1 MAKKY
6 IDAEAA
12 IEKLCDRCG
21 ECLKAKGK
29 DCAVVRI
36 IDKVPAA
43 DVAEI
48 RHAHWEIKFKW
59 KPLAWDIDPL
69 DWDRYDEKTHSE
81 EVDYYACS
89 KCGYDGGSWKPSWK
103 YCPNCGARMD
113 ESEDE
118 NNV

>member
-6 IDAEAA
+6 IELGQAKRALSDEAWNNPYFRQEEYA
-12 IEKLCDRCG
+12 INVLNKL
-21 ECLKAKGK
+21 
-29 DCAVVRI
+29 
-36 IDKVPAA
+36 PAA

-48 RHAHWEIKFKW
+48 QHAHWEIKFKW
-59 KPLAWDIDPL
+59 EPLAWDTDPL

-103 YCPNCGARMD
+103 YCPSCGARMD
-113 ESEDE
+113 EEVNE
-118 NNV
+118 